1 MFVSLAQT
9 FPLKSTLKCLIQFYT
24 NAPTKIVIPPSLP
37 KSSPLGLFHRSIWQQ
52 PSKLL
57 RLQTL
62 EFSLSPSHSSH
73 LIRQKFPLVSTFKVD
88 LQFIHLPLFPWIQT
102 ISISKPPSFLVQ
114 NIIRASYLDSWFQ
127 PFPSF
132 NVYSQHKDPDKS
144 QVRSYHSFSQ
154 NTHLQ
159 S

>member
-1 MFVSLAQT
+1 MFVSPAQT

-24 NAPTKIVIPPSLP
+24 NGPTKIVIPPS
-37 KSSPLGLFHRSIWQQ
+37 PLGLFHSSIWQQ

-62 EFSLSPSHSSH
+62 ELSLSSSHSSH
-73 LIRQKFPLVSTFKVD
+73 LIRQKFPLGSTFKVD
-88 LQFIHLPLFPWIQT
+88 LQFIHLPLFPWI
-102 ISISKPPSFLVQ
+102 SKPPSFLVQ
-114 NIIRASYLDSWFQ
+114 NITRASYLDSWFQ

-132 NVYSQHKDPDKS
+132 SLYSQHKDPDKS
-144 QVRSYHSFSQ
+144 QVRSHHSFSQ